1 MWVPNKYHKRRVT
14 PKTPLLLKETPVD
27 WSRMCLWVAWRH
39 HLSLSPFVFLQ
50 ILQLQNGNVN
60 LYEGGTWWHFL
71 GWCSLNQRNNNM
83 LSASAET
90 FDSHSAHAALPRECQ
105 QTSPSS
111 PGWHWACQTSHSTS
125 MFSETIHISPCR
137 ATRQLLL
144 DISIICTRFDLT
156 KAIQCQWHLASAS
169 GDRQV
174 RKASRQHTGP
184 GGIAKVGAV

>member
-1 MWVPNKYHKRRVT
+1 M
-14 PKTPLLLKETPVD
+14 KTSSQPPPPL
-27 WSRMCLWVAWRH
+27 
-39 HLSLSPFVFLQ
+39 VFLQ
-50 ILQLQNGNVN
+50 TLQLQNGNVN
-60 LYEGGTWWHFL
+60 LYEGGTCWHFL

-83 LSASAET
+83 LSASTET
-90 FDSHSAHAALPRECQ
+90 FDSHSARAALPRERQ

-125 MFSETIHISPCR
+125 MFSETIHISPRR

-156 KAIQCQWHLASAS
+156 KAIRCQWHLASAR

-174 RKASRQHTGP
+174 REASRQHTGP